1 MQKKI
6 KKNIKK
12 EGSDSEAPY
21 ICNEYAFSAVQKP
34 KTPVL
39 E

>member
-6 KKNIKK
+6 KNIYIKKK

-34 KTPVL
+34 KTPG
-39 E
+39 